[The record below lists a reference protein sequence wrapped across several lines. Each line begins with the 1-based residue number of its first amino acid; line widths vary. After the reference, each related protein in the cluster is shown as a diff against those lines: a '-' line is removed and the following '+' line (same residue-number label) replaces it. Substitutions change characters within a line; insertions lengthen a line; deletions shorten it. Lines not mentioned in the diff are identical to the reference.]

1 MRKSVLLSG
10 KHKSVG
16 VPLAPEIKNLFPQ
29 APVVTHKGN
38 PFIVLPHGRDETR
51 FLRNIGYEV
60 DAPIVH
66 QYDWCGGSPFSVQV
80 RTAAMLTLNDRAYVL
95 NGMGTGKTKAALW
108 AWHFLYKTGAAK
120 KLLVAAPLSTLN
132 FTWAGEVFATLP
144 GIKANV
150 LYGDRAKR
158 LKLLADTEADVY
170 IINHD
175 GVKTIEKELMLRN
188 DIDTLVIDE
197 LAAFRNG
204 TAQRT
209 KMMRKIAARMEH
221 VWGMTGSPTPN
232 APTDAWGQASIVTPH
247 TIPKRQTRF
256 RDMVMH
262 QVSQFRYVPKKDAL
276 DHVYNALQPAVRFT
290 LDDVVELPEL
300 VERTLDIDLGVKQ
313 AKVYSEME
321 KAAFAAVAG
330 GEITAVNAGAVLMK
344 LLQISTGWVYDKD
357 RNVHK
362 LDGDARLDALVD
374 ALSSTE
380 NKAIVFVPFI
390 HALDGIAERLK
401 AEGMSFEV
409 VSGSVPKRQRDN
421 IFARFQSTV
430 FPRVLLAHPQC
441 MSHGLTL
448 TAADTVIWYS
458 PVTSLETFE
467 QANARIRRVGQKRKQ
482 LVLMLQGTKS
492 ERYLYT
498 RLRNK
503 QAVQNV
509 LLSMYEAS
517 MSEAD

>member
-29 APVVTHKGN
+29 APIVTHKGN
-38 PFIVLPHGRDETR
+38 PLIVLPHGRDETR

-209 KMMRKIAARMEH
+209 KMMRKIAARMTH

-321 KAAFAAVAG
+321 KAAFA
-330 GEITAVNAGAVLMK
+330 
-344 LLQISTGWVYDKD
+344 IS
-357 RNVHK
+357 
-362 LDGDARLDALVD
+362 
-374 ALSSTE
+374 E
-380 NKAIVFVPFI
+380 
-390 HALDGIAERLK
+390 
-401 AEGMSFEV
+401 
-409 VSGSVPKRQRDN
+409 
-421 IFARFQSTV
+421 
-430 FPRVLLAHPQC
+430 
-441 MSHGLTL
+441 
-448 TAADTVIWYS
+448 
-458 PVTSLETFE
+458 
-467 QANARIRRVGQKRKQ
+467 
-482 LVLMLQGTKS
+482 
-492 ERYLYT
+492 
-498 RLRNK
+498 
-503 QAVQNV
+503 
-509 LLSMYEAS
+509 
-517 MSEAD
+517 